1 MVLIN
6 NFRMLNTTVDCDIIF
21 GLGYHYDF
29 KVSSATI
36 EDKCSI
42 LVKAF

>member
-6 NFRMLNTTVDCDIIF
+6 NFRMLNTTDRDIIF

-29 KVSSATI
+29 KVSSAAI